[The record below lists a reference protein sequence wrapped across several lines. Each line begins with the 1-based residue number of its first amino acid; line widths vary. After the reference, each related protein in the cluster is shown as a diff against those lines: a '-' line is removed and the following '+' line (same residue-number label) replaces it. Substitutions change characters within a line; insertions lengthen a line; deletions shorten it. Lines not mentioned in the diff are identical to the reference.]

1 MGDTVF
7 VKPRVGHHHAFHAVN
22 GVRI

>member
-7 VKPRVGHHHAFHAVN
+7 VKPRVGHHHAFHTAT
-22 GVRI
+22 GERI